1 MDSHQASGEAIRVM
15 ASAVTVRPRRPMGF
29 WIAKGAQYGMLILF
43 AVFVLVPF
51 MWVIFTAL
59 KSNLE
64 IAQEPLGL
72 PPNWRFENLAQA
84 WNQGKFSRYFINSVI
99 VTVPI
104 VILVVSLSCLAGY
117 GLARLK
123 MPGRMLIFYFFLVGL
138 MVPFTAIMIPL
149 FYILRDIGVLGTY
162 WAMILPQTAI
172 SLPFGIFFMRAFFSG
187 LPYDLTDAAKIDGC
201 NDFGVF
207 RRVMLPLA
215 GPAVAALIVF
225 NFMGS
230 WNAFL
235 LPLIYLQSDKLRP
248 VMTGMMFFT
257 TRWGPDYSM
266 SMAGTLI
273 VMAPIMAVYLVFQR
287 QFIQGLTAGAV
298 RG

>member
-1 MDSHQASGEAIRVM
+1 
-15 ASAVTVRPRRPMGF
+15 MGF

-215 GPAVAALIVF
+215 GPAVAALVVF

>member
-1 MDSHQASGEAIRVM
+1 MESHAGASYQVAR
-15 ASAVTVRPRRPMGF
+15 RPRRPMGF

-64 IAQEPLGL
+64 IAQDPLGL
-72 PPNWRFENLAQA
+72 PPTWRFENLAQA

-215 GPAVAALIVF
+215 GPAVAALVVF

>member
-1 MDSHQASGEAIRVM
+1 
-15 ASAVTVRPRRPMGF
+15 MGF
-29 WIAKGAQYGMLILF
+29 WIAKGAQYGILILF
-43 AVFVLVPF
+43 AVFVLMPF
-51 MWVIFTAL
+51 MWVVFTAL

-84 WNQGKFSRYFINSVI
+84 WNQGKFSRYFVNSVI

-104 VILVVSLSCLAGY
+104 VMLVVSLSCLAGY
-117 GLARLK
+117 ALARLR

-215 GPAVAALIVF
+215 GPAIAALIVF

>member
-1 MDSHQASGEAIRVM
+1 M
-15 ASAVTVRPRRPMGF
+15 ASAMTVRPRRPMGF

-215 GPAVAALIVF
+215 GPAVAALVVF

>member
-1 MDSHQASGEAIRVM
+1 M
-15 ASAVTVRPRRPMGF
+15 ASAMTIRPRRPMGF

-43 AVFVLVPF
+43 ALFVLVPF

-123 MPGRMLIFYFFLVGL
+123 MPGRMLIFYFFLIGL

>member
-1 MDSHQASGEAIRVM
+1 M
-15 ASAVTVRPRRPMGF
+15 ANSVTVRPRRPWGY
-29 WIAKGAQYGMLILF
+29 WIGKGIQYGVLILF
-43 AVFVLVPF
+43 ALYVLVPF
-51 MWVIFTAL
+51 FWVVSTAL
-59 KSNLE
+59 KSQIE
-64 IAQEPLGL
+64 IAQDPLG
-72 PPNWRFENLAQA
+72 PPPTWRWENIVQA
-84 WNQGKFSRYFINSVI
+84 WKLGHFGRSFLNSVI

-104 VILVVSLSCLAGY
+104 VLLVVSLSCLAGY

-123 MPGRMLIFYFFLVGL
+123 MPGRNFIFYFFLLGL
-138 MVPFTAIMIPL
+138 MVPFTGIMIPL

-187 LPYDLTDAAKIDGC
+187 LPSDLADAAKIDGC

-207 RRVMLPLA
+207 GRVMLPLA
-215 GPAVAALIVF
+215 GPAVAALVVF
-225 NFMGS
+225 NFMGA

-235 LPLIYLQSDKLRP
+235 LPLIYMQTESLRP
-248 VMTGMMFFT
+248 MMVGMMFFT
-257 TRWGPDYSM
+257 TRYGVDYSM

-273 VMAPIMAVYLVFQR
+273 IMLPIMVVYVIFQR

-298 RG
+298 KG

>member
-1 MDSHQASGEAIRVM
+1 MAHDVGASYQVAR
-15 ASAVTVRPRRPMGF
+15 SPRKPLGLR
-29 WIAKGAQYGMLILF
+29 IARAAQYGILILF
-43 AVFVLVPF
+43 ALYVLVPF

-59 KSNLE
+59 KSNYE
-64 IAQEPLGL
+64 IAQDPLGL

-84 WNQGKFSRYFINSVI
+84 WNQGKFSRYFANSVI

-104 VILVVSLSCLAGY
+104 VMLVVSLSCLAGY
-117 GLARLK
+117 GLARLR

-215 GPAVAALIVF
+215 GPAVAALVVF
-225 NFMGS
+225 NFMGA

-248 VMTGMMFFT
+248 VMTGMMYFT

-273 VMAPIMAVYLVFQR
+273 VMLPIMLVYLAFQR

>member
-1 MDSHQASGEAIRVM
+1 M
-15 ASAVTVRPRRPMGF
+15 ANAMTVRPRRPMGF

-215 GPAVAALIVF
+215 GPAVAALVVF

>member
-1 MDSHQASGEAIRVM
+1 M
-15 ASAVTVRPRRPMGF
+15 ASAMTIRPRRPAGF

-104 VILVVSLSCLAGY
+104 VILVVCLSCLAGY

-201 NDFGVF
+201 NDFDVF

-215 GPAVAALIVF
+215 GPAVAALVVF

>member
-1 MDSHQASGEAIRVM
+1 M
-15 ASAVTVRPRRPMGF
+15 ASAMTIRPRRPMGF

-43 AVFVLVPF
+43 AIFVLVPF

-215 GPAVAALIVF
+215 GPAVAALVVF

>member
-1 MDSHQASGEAIRVM
+1 M
-15 ASAVTVRPRRPMGF
+15 ANSVTVRPRPWGY
-29 WIAKGAQYGMLILF
+29 WIGKGIQYGVLILF
-43 AVFVLVPF
+43 ALYVLVPF
-51 MWVIFTAL
+51 FWVVSTAL
-59 KSNLE
+59 KSQIE
-64 IAQEPLGL
+64 IAQDPLG
-72 PPNWRFENLAQA
+72 PPPTWRWENIVQA
-84 WNQGKFSRYFINSVI
+84 WELGNFGRYFLNSVV

-104 VILVVSLSCLAGY
+104 VLLVVSLSCLAGY

-123 MPGRMLIFYFFLVGL
+123 MPGRNFIFYLFLLGL
-138 MVPFTAIMIPL
+138 MIPL

-187 LPYDLTDAAKIDGC
+187 LPWDLADAAKIDGC

-207 RRVMLPLA
+207 GRVMLPLA
-215 GPAVAALIVF
+215 GPAVAALVVF
-225 NFMGS
+225 NFMGA

-235 LPLIYLQSDKLRP
+235 LPLIYMQTESLRP
-248 VMTGMMFFT
+248 MMVGMMFFT
-257 TRWGPDYSM
+257 TRYGVDYSM

-273 VMAPIMAVYLVFQR
+273 IMLPVMVVYVIFQR

-298 RG
+298 KG

>member
-1 MDSHQASGEAIRVM
+1 MANDVGASYQVAR
-15 ASAVTVRPRRPMGF
+15 RPRRPMGF
-29 WIAKGAQYGMLILF
+29 WIARAAQYGLLILF
-43 AVFVLVPF
+43 ALYVLVPF

-59 KSNLE
+59 KSNFE
-64 IAQEPLGL
+64 IAQDPLGM
-72 PPNWRFENLAQA
+72 PPNWRFENIAQA
-84 WNQGKFSRYFINSVI
+84 WNQGKFGRYFVNSVI
-99 VTVPI
+99 TTVPI

-123 MPGRMLIFYFFLVGL
+123 MPGRMLIFYFFLIGL

-215 GPAVAALIVF
+215 GPAVAALVVF

-235 LPLIYLQSDKLRP
+235 LPLLYLQSDKLRP
-248 VMTGMMFFT
+248 IMTGMMFFT
-257 TRWGPDYSM
+257 TRWGVDYSM

>member
-1 MDSHQASGEAIRVM
+1 M
-15 ASAVTVRPRRPMGF
+15 ASAVTVSPTRPKSY
-29 WIAKGAQYGMLILF
+29 WIGKALQYGMLILF
-43 AVFVLVPF
+43 ALYVLVPF
-51 MWVIFTAL
+51 FWVISTAL

-64 IAQEPLGL
+64 IAKDPLGL
-72 PPNWRFENLAQA
+72 PPNWRFENIVQA
-84 WNQGKFSRYFINSVI
+84 WNQGKFGRYFINSVI

-104 VILVVSLSCLAGY
+104 VMLVVSLSSLAGY

-123 MPGRMLIFYFFLVGL
+123 MPGRMLIFYFFLIGL

-235 LPLIYLQSDKLRP
+235 LPLIYLQSDSLRP
-248 VMTGMMFFT
+248 IMTGMMFFT
-257 TRWGPDYSM
+257 TRWGVDYSM

-273 VMAPIMAVYLVFQR
+273 VMLPIMAVYVLFQR

-298 RG
+298 QG

>member
-1 MDSHQASGEAIRVM
+1 M
-15 ASAVTVRPRRPMGF
+15 ASAAVPVRPGRPRSYR
-29 WIAKGAQYGMLILF
+29 ISRAILYGVLILF
-43 AVFVLVPF
+43 ALYVLVPF

-59 KSNLE
+59 KSNFE
-64 IAQEPLGL
+64 IAQDPLGL
-72 PPNWRFENLAQA
+72 PPNWRFENIVTA
-84 WNQGKFSRYFINSVI
+84 WTVGKFGRYFVNSVI
-99 VTVPI
+99 TTVPI
-104 VILVVSLSCLAGY
+104 VLLVVSMSCLAGY

-123 MPGRMLIFYFFLVGL
+123 MPGRTFIFYFFLIGL
-138 MVPFTAIMIPL
+138 MIPFTAIMIPL
-149 FYILRDIGVLGTY
+149 FYILRDIGALGTY

-201 NDFGVF
+201 NDFDVF
-207 RRVMLPLA
+207 RRIMLPLA
-215 GPAVAALIVF
+215 GPAVAALVVF

-235 LPLIYLQSDKLRP
+235 LPLIYLQSDRLRP
-248 VMTGMMFFT
+248 IMTGMMFFT
-257 TRWGPDYSM
+257 TRWGVDYSM

-273 VMAPIMAVYLVFQR
+273 VMMPIMAVYLVFQR

-298 RG
+298 QG

>member
-1 MDSHQASGEAIRVM
+1 MESHVGATSYQVAR
-15 ASAVTVRPRRPMGF
+15 RPRKPLGLQ
-29 WIAKGAQYGMLILF
+29 IARAAQYGALILF
-43 AVFVLVPF
+43 ALYVLVPF

-59 KSNLE
+59 KSNYE
-64 IAQEPLGL
+64 IAQDPLGI

-84 WNQGKFSRYFINSVI
+84 WNQGRFSRYFINSVI

-117 GLARLK
+117 GLARLR

-149 FYILRDIGVLGTY
+149 FYILRDFGVLGTY

-187 LPYDLTDAAKIDGC
+187 LPFDLTDAAKIDGC

-215 GPAVAALIVF
+215 GPAVAALVVF
-225 NFMGS
+225 NFMGA

>member
-1 MDSHQASGEAIRVM
+1 
-15 ASAVTVRPRRPMGF
+15 
-29 WIAKGAQYGMLILF
+29 
-43 AVFVLVPF
+43 
-51 MWVIFTAL
+51 
-59 KSNLE
+59 
-64 IAQEPLGL
+64 
-72 PPNWRFENLAQA
+72 
-84 WNQGKFSRYFINSVI
+84 
-99 VTVPI
+99 
-104 VILVVSLSCLAGY
+104 
-117 GLARLK
+117 
-123 MPGRMLIFYFFLVGL
+123 

-149 FYILRDIGVLGTY
+149 FYILRDIGVLRTY

-215 GPAVAALIVF
+215 GPAVAALVVF

-257 TRWGPDYSM
+257 TRWGVDYSM

-273 VMAPIMAVYLVFQR
+273 VMAADYGWCIWSSSASSSRVLRPARCGDKVYPSPGPSPKHQGGECKSDINEACRGHRYLKFATFLGDQRIMRLSAHQSLLPGADLTERFQR
-287 QFIQGLTAGAV
+287 AAECGLDGIELAFRAAGA
-298 RG
+298 RI

>member
-1 MDSHQASGEAIRVM
+1 M
-15 ASAVTVRPRRPMGF
+15 ASDVGASSQVARSPRKPLGLR
-29 WIAKGAQYGMLILF
+29 IARAAQYGILILF
-43 AVFVLVPF
+43 ALYVLVPF

-59 KSNLE
+59 KSNYE
-64 IAQEPLGL
+64 IAQDPLGL

-104 VILVVSLSCLAGY
+104 VLLVVSLSCLAGY

-215 GPAVAALIVF
+215 GPAVAALVVF
-225 NFMGS
+225 NFMGA

>member
-1 MDSHQASGEAIRVM
+1 M
-15 ASAVTVRPRRPMGF
+15 ASAMTVRPRRPMGF

-104 VILVVSLSCLAGY
+104 VLLVVSLSCLAGY

-138 MVPFTAIMIPL
+138 MVPFTSIMIPL

-215 GPAVAALIVF
+215 GPAVAALVVF

-273 VMAPIMAVYLVFQR
+273 VMAPIMAVYLAFQR

>member
-1 MDSHQASGEAIRVM
+1 M
-15 ASAVTVRPRRPMGF
+15 ASDVGASYQVARSPRKPLGLR
-29 WIAKGAQYGMLILF
+29 IARGAQYSVLILF
-43 AVFVLVPF
+43 ALYVLVPF

-59 KSNLE
+59 KSNYE
-64 IAQEPLGL
+64 IAQDPLGL

-104 VILVVSLSCLAGY
+104 VLLVVSLSCLAGY

-215 GPAVAALIVF
+215 GPAVAALVVF
-225 NFMGS
+225 NFMGA

-248 VMTGMMFFT
+248 VMTGMMYFT

-273 VMAPIMAVYLVFQR
+273 VMLPIMLVYLVFQR

>member
-1 MDSHQASGEAIRVM
+1 M
-15 ASAVTVRPRRPMGF
+15 ANAMTIRPRRPMGF

-215 GPAVAALIVF
+215 GPAVAALVVF

-273 VMAPIMAVYLVFQR
+273 VMAPIMAVYLAFQR

>member
-1 MDSHQASGEAIRVM
+1 MANDVGASYQVAR
-15 ASAVTVRPRRPMGF
+15 SPRRPMGF
-29 WIAKGAQYGMLILF
+29 WIARGAQYGLLILF
-43 AVFVLVPF
+43 ALFVLTPF
-51 MWVIFTAL
+51 MWVVFTAL
-59 KSNLE
+59 KTNLE
-64 IAQEPLGL
+64 VAQDPLGL
-72 PPNWRFENLAQA
+72 PPNWRFENIVTA
-84 WNQGKFSRYFINSVI
+84 WNVGKFGRYFINSVI

-117 GLARLK
+117 GLARLR
-123 MPGRMLIFYFFLVGL
+123 MPGRMLIFYFFLIGL

-149 FYILRDIGVLGTY
+149 FYILRDIGVLRTY

-215 GPAVAALIVF
+215 GPAVAALVVF
-225 NFMGS
+225 NFMGA

-248 VMTGMMFFT
+248 IMTGMMFFT
-257 TRWGPDYSM
+257 TRWGVDYSM

>member
-1 MDSHQASGEAIRVM
+1 MEMPCRGELSG
-15 ASAVTVRPRRPMGF
+15 RPRKPLGLQ
-29 WIAKGAQYGMLILF
+29 IARAAQYGILILF
-43 AVFVLVPF
+43 ALYVLVPF

-64 IAQEPLGL
+64 IAQEPLGP

-84 WNQGKFSRYFINSVI
+84 WNQGKFSRYFVNSVI

-215 GPAVAALIVF
+215 GPAVAALVVF
-225 NFMGS
+225 NFMGA

-248 VMTGMMFFT
+248 IMTGMMFFT

-273 VMAPIMAVYLVFQR
+273 VMAPIMVVYLVFQR

>member
-1 MDSHQASGEAIRVM
+1 MESHVGASYQVAR
-15 ASAVTVRPRRPMGF
+15 RPRRPARY
-29 WIAKGAQYGMLILF
+29 WIARAVLYGVLILF
-43 AVFVLVPF
+43 ALYVLVPF
-51 MWVIFTAL
+51 MWVVFTAL

-64 IAQEPLGL
+64 IAQDPLGL

-84 WNQGKFSRYFINSVI
+84 WNQGKFSRYFVNSVI

-215 GPAVAALIVF
+215 GPAVAALVVF

>member
-1 MDSHQASGEAIRVM
+1 M
-15 ASAVTVRPRRPMGF
+15 ASAMTIRPRRPMGF

-104 VILVVSLSCLAGY
+104 VLLVVSLSCLAGY

-215 GPAVAALIVF
+215 GPAVAALVVF

-248 VMTGMMFFT
+248 IMTGMMFFT

-273 VMAPIMAVYLVFQR
+273 VMAPIMAVYLAFQR

>member
-1 MDSHQASGEAIRVM
+1 M
-15 ASAVTVRPRRPMGF
+15 ASAMTIRPRRPMGF

-43 AVFVLVPF
+43 ALFVLVPF

-215 GPAVAALIVF
+215 GPAVAALVVF

-248 VMTGMMFFT
+248 IMTGMMFFT

-273 VMAPIMAVYLVFQR
+273 VMAPIMAVYLAFQR

>member
-1 MDSHQASGEAIRVM
+1 
-15 ASAVTVRPRRPMGF
+15 
-29 WIAKGAQYGMLILF
+29 
-43 AVFVLVPF
+43 

-64 IAQEPLGL
+64 IAQDPLGL

-187 LPYDLTDAAKIDGC
+187 LPHDLTDAAKIDGC

-215 GPAVAALIVF
+215 GPAVAALVVF

-287 QFIQGLTAGAV
+287 QFIQGLTEPPPILWTVKLSNKIGCEV
-298 RG
+298 RMEGDDEISRGIET

>member
-1 MDSHQASGEAIRVM
+1 M
-15 ASAVTVRPRRPMGF
+15 ASAMTIRPRRPMGF

-215 GPAVAALIVF
+215 GPAVAALVVF

>member
-1 MDSHQASGEAIRVM
+1 M
-15 ASAVTVRPRRPMGF
+15 ASDVGASYQVARQPRRPARY
-29 WIAKGAQYGMLILF
+29 WIARAVLYGVLILF
-43 AVFVLVPF
+43 ALYVLVPF
-51 MWVIFTAL
+51 MWVVFTAL

-64 IAQEPLGL
+64 IAQDPLGL

-104 VILVVSLSCLAGY
+104 VMLVVSLSCLAGY

-215 GPAVAALIVF
+215 GPAVAALVVF
-225 NFMGS
+225 NFMGA

-273 VMAPIMAVYLVFQR
+273 VMLPIMLVYLVFQR

>member
-1 MDSHQASGEAIRVM
+1 
-15 ASAVTVRPRRPMGF
+15 MGF

-104 VILVVSLSCLAGY
+104 VLLVVSLSCLAGY

-215 GPAVAALIVF
+215 GPAVAALVVF

-248 VMTGMMFFT
+248 IMTGMMFFT

-273 VMAPIMAVYLVFQR
+273 VMAPIMAVYLAFQR

>member
-1 MDSHQASGEAIRVM
+1 M
-15 ASAVTVRPRRPMGF
+15 ASAMTIRPRRPAGF
-29 WIAKGAQYGMLILF
+29 WIARGAQYGLLILF
-43 AVFVLVPF
+43 ALYVLVPF

-64 IAQEPLGL
+64 IAQDPLGL

-215 GPAVAALIVF
+215 GPAVAALVVF

>member
-1 MDSHQASGEAIRVM
+1 M
-15 ASAVTVRPRRPMGF
+15 ASAMTVRPRRPMGF

-104 VILVVSLSCLAGY
+104 VLLVVSLSCLAGY

-138 MVPFTAIMIPL
+138 MVPFTSIMIPL

-215 GPAVAALIVF
+215 GPAVAALVVF

>member
-1 MDSHQASGEAIRVM
+1 MESHVGASYQVAR
-15 ASAVTVRPRRPMGF
+15 SPRKPLGLR
-29 WIAKGAQYGMLILF
+29 IARAAQYGILILF
-43 AVFVLVPF
+43 ALYVLVPF

-59 KSNLE
+59 KSNYE
-64 IAQEPLGL
+64 IAQDPLGL
-72 PPNWRFENLAQA
+72 PPSWRFENLAQA

-104 VILVVSLSCLAGY
+104 VMLVVSLSCLAGY
-117 GLARLK
+117 GLARLR
-123 MPGRMLIFYFFLVGL
+123 MPGRLLIFYFFLIGL

-215 GPAVAALIVF
+215 GPAVAALVVF
-225 NFMGS
+225 NFMGA

-266 SMAGTLI
+266 SRAGTLI
-273 VMAPIMAVYLVFQR
+273 VMLPIMLVYLVFQR

>member
-1 MDSHQASGEAIRVM
+1 MTSDVGASYQVAR
-15 ASAVTVRPRRPMGF
+15 SPRKPLGLR
-29 WIAKGAQYGMLILF
+29 IARAAQYGILILF
-43 AVFVLVPF
+43 ALYVLVPF

-64 IAQEPLGL
+64 IAQDPLGI

-215 GPAVAALIVF
+215 GPAVAALVVF

-235 LPLIYLQSDKLRP
+235 LPLIYLQSGKLRP
-248 VMTGMMFFT
+248 VMTGMMYFT

-273 VMAPIMAVYLVFQR
+273 VMMPIMLVYLVFQR

>member
-1 MDSHQASGEAIRVM
+1 M
-15 ASAVTVRPRRPMGF
+15 ASAVTIRPRRPAGF
-29 WIAKGAQYGMLILF
+29 WIAKAAQYGLLILF
-43 AVFVLVPF
+43 ALYVLVPF

-59 KSNLE
+59 KSNYE
-64 IAQEPLGL
+64 IAQDPLGL
-72 PPNWRFENLAQA
+72 PPNWRFENMVKA
-84 WNQGKFSRYFINSVI
+84 WTVGKFGRYFVNSVI

-104 VILVVSLSCLAGY
+104 VMLVVSLSCLAGY
-117 GLARLK
+117 GLARLR

-207 RRVMLPLA
+207 RRIMLPLA
-215 GPAVAALIVF
+215 GPAVAALVVF
-225 NFMGS
+225 NFMGA

-287 QFIQGLTAGAV
+287 QFVQGLTAGAV